1 MTDLATAMQDYLA
14 VRRALGHKL
23 KGAERLLGQ
32 FLDYYGQSGASRL
45 TIELAVAW
53 ATLPEDASPVWL
65 AQRLSVVRGFASWLQ
80 TLEPDTEV
88 PPKDILPANTRR
100 AVPYLYSDAEIC
112 SVMAAARALRAELC
126 QETYAALVGLIAVTG
141 ARVGEMIGLDRDDV
155 GLDSG
160 VVRVRQSKFGKS
172 RELLLHPSSVTALRH
187 YATARDRLC
196 PAPKTEAFFV
206 SLRRNRLIYETVWS
220 TFSGLTRAAGLS
232 PRSERCRPTI
242 HGLRHSFAVH
252 ALLHWHAQRADVQ
265 ALLPLLST
273 WMGHTDPA
281 STYWYLSAAPELL
294 SLVARRLEQAF
305 ENEEEEEEEEG

>member
-1 MTDLATAMQDYLA
+1 MTDLSTAIQDYLA
-14 VRRALGHKL
+14 VRRALGHEL

-32 FLDYYGQSGASRL
+32 FLEYYSESGASLL
-45 TIELAVAW
+45 TIEIAVAW
-53 ATLPEDASPVWL
+53 AMLPNDTSPTWL

-88 PPKDILPANTRR
+88 PPKDILPAKTRR
-100 AVPYLYSDAEIC
+100 AVPYLYTQEEIC
-112 SVMAAARALRAELC
+112 RVIAAARALRAELC
-126 QETYAALVGLIAVTG
+126 QETYAALVGLLAVTG
-141 ARVGEMIGLDRDDV
+141 ARVGEMIGLDRNDV

-160 VVRVRQSKFGKS
+160 VVRVRRSKFGKS
-172 RELLLHPSSVTALRH
+172 RELLLHPSAVTALRY

-196 PAPKTEAFFV
+196 PAPNTEAFFV

-232 PRSERCRPTI
+232 TRSERCRPTI
-242 HGLRHSFAVH
+242 HGLRHSFAVRT
-252 ALLHWHAQRADVQ
+252 LLDWHAQEADVQ

-281 STYWYLSAAPELL
+281 STYWYLTAAPELL
-294 SLVARRLEQAF
+294 SLVARRLEQGF
-305 ENEEEEEEEEG
+305 ENEEEEG

>member
-1 MTDLATAMQDYLA
+1 MSDLPTALQDYLM

-32 FLDYYGQSGASRL
+32 FLDYYDQSGATRL

-53 ATLPEDASPVWL
+53 ATLPNDTSPVWL

-80 TLEPDTEV
+80 TLEQGTEV
-88 PPKDILPANTRR
+88 PPKDILPARTRR
-100 AVPYLYSDAEIC
+100 AVPYLYTDAEIGG
-112 SVMAAARALRAELC
+112 VITAARALRAEKC
-126 QETYAALVGLIAVTG
+126 QETYTALVGLLAVTG

-155 GLDSG
+155 ELDSG

-172 RELLLHPSSVTALRH
+172 RELLLHPSSIAALRH

-196 PAPKTEAFFV
+196 PAPKTEAFFI
-206 SLRRNRLIYETVWS
+206 SLRGTRLIYETVWS

-242 HGLRHSFAVH
+242 HGLRHSFAVRTV
-252 ALLHWHAQRADVQ
+252 LDWHAQGADVQ
-265 ALLPLLST
+265 ALMPLLST

-281 STYWYLSAAPELL
+281 STYWYLTAAPELL
-294 SLVARRLEQAF
+294 TLVARRLEETF
-305 ENEEEEEEEEG
+305 ENENQEER